1 MENNRCFL
9 CNLVNISQVKSLK
22 TLFEAEKHKDLEN
35 NFIKNEKNNAY
46 TQLNSTKIK
55 YESTNDANRSN
66 NLIIFGIEESS
77 IASDELQQQ
86 NNDRWKVKIML
97 MSIGLNANEE
107 ISEIKRLD
115 QKRKTLKS
123 RPILIKLEDK
133 NTRSSILKKAKRL
146 KDIDQYKNVSISPD
160 YSKAKRL
167 RVKLLIKTRIDLN
180 KQLRAEKP
188 DANYYF
194 SIKSGRITMIN
205 KNSEQLQTNK
215 TLNRKD
221 HLEKLIDQIE
231 QRYESRIKS
240 VEQRISKVDLLV
252 DMQTKEVEKSSIINI
267 KINNQ
272 LKKTEKM
279 VSQMIKKT
287 NAESYT
293 PSSTTKQQQ
302 SFQYYL
308 SMFK

>member
-1 MENNRCFL
+1 MENNRCYL
-9 CNLVNISQVKSLK
+9 CNLVKISQVKSLK

-35 NFIKNEKNNAY
+35 SSIKNEKNNAY

-146 KDIDQYKNVSISPD
+146 KGIDQYKNLSISPG
-160 YSKAKRL
+160 YLKAKRL
-167 RVKLLIKTRIDLN
+167 TVKLLIRTRIDLN
-180 KQLRAEKP
+180 KQLRKA
-188 DANYYF
+188 
-194 SIKSGRITMIN
+194 
-205 KNSEQLQTNK
+205 
-215 TLNRKD
+215 
-221 HLEKLIDQIE
+221 
-231 QRYESRIKS
+231 
-240 VEQRISKVDLLV
+240 
-252 DMQTKEVEKSSIINI
+252 
-267 KINNQ
+267 
-272 LKKTEKM
+272 
-279 VSQMIKKT
+279 
-287 NAESYT
+287 
-293 PSSTTKQQQ
+293 
-302 SFQYYL
+302 
-308 SMFK
+308 